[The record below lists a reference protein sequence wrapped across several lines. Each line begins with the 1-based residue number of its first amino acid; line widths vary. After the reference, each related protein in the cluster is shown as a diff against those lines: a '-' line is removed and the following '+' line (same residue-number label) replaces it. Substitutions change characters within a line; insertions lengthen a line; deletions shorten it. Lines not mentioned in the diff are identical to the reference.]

1 MIMVNQFMFTF
12 RRENGYL
19 LNNSTK
25 ETWTWT
31 ESEFTSALLDPKY
44 DYNFEENYFLWAI
57 VCFTLK
63 LGRLFS
69 AVLGFMLLSLAN
81 ALVVRVLLMC
91 SNVIIFPMLEIMRY
105 YNGQNPGPPILAQIY
120 QQMGAIGAYSAHL
133 SRMGLSKKSFLF
145 ALFFTLMI
153 FYFMQVSLYYFWT
166 QIFFP
171 SPFAMNLNNSYFA
184 YENFLEFFCFLFLRT
199 RTSIKW
205 LPKFITL
212 MNVLFL
218 FYINSYMYAAQ
229 FQFYFLVYFFTLSVT
244 FIFLEKIELP
254 AIQDWNPFDENT
266 PRYASPRVAY

>member
-44 DYNFEENYFLWAI
+44 DYNFEENYFLWAM

-105 YNGQNPGPPILAQIY
+105 YNGQNPGPPILA
-120 QQMGAIGAYSAHL
+120 
-133 SRMGLSKKSFLF
+133 
-145 ALFFTLMI
+145 
-153 FYFMQVSLYYFWT
+153 
-166 QIFFP
+166 
-171 SPFAMNLNNSYFA
+171 
-184 YENFLEFFCFLFLRT
+184 
-199 RTSIKW
+199 
-205 LPKFITL
+205 
-212 MNVLFL
+212 
-218 FYINSYMYAAQ
+218 
-229 FQFYFLVYFFTLSVT
+229 
-244 FIFLEKIELP
+244 
-254 AIQDWNPFDENT
+254 
-266 PRYASPRVAY
+266 